1 MAEFSKRPSPQEFI
15 EGAVAKDELPSS
27 IPKSEL
33 ELSNQV
39 LKVPKTFTLR
49 TDEQTLAEIKWVI
62 DRKVGYHS
70 IQQWLR
76 DVITEALERDIK
88 NLLTKS
94 K

>member
-1 MAEFSKRPSPQEFI
+1 MAEFSKRPNPQEFI
-15 EGAVAKDELPSS
+15 EGAIEKEEITTS
-27 IPKSEL
+27 IPESEL
-33 ELSNQV
+33 DLSNRP

-49 TDEQTLAEIKWVI
+49 TDEKTLAEIKWVI

-76 DVITEALERDIK
+76 DVIAEALDRDIK

-94 K
+94 E